1 MKIIQKD
8 ETIKEEEDEKKA
20 YLLRLQSDKKFQK
33 YYVDGIILP
42 VLKNLRDLK
51 WLYANEEKLVAAT
64 DEEIADIIR
73 NNRVNYS
80 ALTKLL
86 FPIIS
91 EDRKELL

>member
-8 ETIKEEEDEKKA
+8 EFLKKEQDEMDA
-20 YLLRLQSDKKFQK
+20 YLLRLQFDKKFQK
-33 YYVDGIILP
+33 YYVKGIVLP

-51 WLYANEEKLVAAT
+51 WIYSSEEKLVAAT

-80 ALTKLL
+80 ALVKLL
-86 FPIIS
+86 SPIID
-91 EDRKELL
+91 EEIKEEL

>member
-8 ETIKEEEDEKKA
+8 EFLKKEQDEMAA
-20 YLLRLQSDKKFQK
+20 YLLRLQFDKKFQK
-33 YYVDGIILP
+33 YYVKGIVLP

-51 WLYANEEKLVAAT
+51 WIYSSEEKLVSAT

-80 ALTKLL
+80 ALVKLL
-86 FPIIS
+86 SPIID
-91 EDRKELL
+91 EEIKEEL